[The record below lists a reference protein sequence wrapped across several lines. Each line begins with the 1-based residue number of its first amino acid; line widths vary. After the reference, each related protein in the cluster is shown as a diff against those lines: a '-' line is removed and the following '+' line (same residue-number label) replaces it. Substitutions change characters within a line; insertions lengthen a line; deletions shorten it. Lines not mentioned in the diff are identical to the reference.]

1 MGKVTKV
8 TKVTKATKPRASQ
21 RRKGLRPGEY
31 HKRSMVPVS
40 RLRYDGEKSYITDDL
55 YTTDHYIVQTHR
67 EDSNWSYTV
76 ELRGELMRLPGDVI
90 ARIISQREAIIKE
103 QRSDRA
109 KDVHV
114 LLAAKALADQ
124 DEAEAERAA
133 DLEGL

>member
-1 MGKVTKV
+1 MPKKKGST
-8 TKVTKATKPRASQ
+8 PRTSQ

-31 HKRSMVPVS
+31 HKRSMVPVP
-40 RLRYDGEKSYITDDL
+40 RLRHDDEKSHVTDDL

-67 EDSNWSYTV
+67 EDFDWSYTV
-76 ELRGELMRLPGDVI
+76 ELRGEQMRLPGKVI
-90 ARIISQREAIIKE
+90 DRIISQREAIIKE

-109 KDVHV
+109 KDTHAK
-114 LLAAKALADQ
+114 LAAQAQADQ